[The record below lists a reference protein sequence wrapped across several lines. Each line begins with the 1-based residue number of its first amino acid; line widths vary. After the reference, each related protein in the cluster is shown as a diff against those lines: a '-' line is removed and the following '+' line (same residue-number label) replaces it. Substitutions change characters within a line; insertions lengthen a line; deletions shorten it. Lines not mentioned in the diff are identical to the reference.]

1 MIVFSSTLLPD
12 YGAGV
17 VSLAVVT
24 YGASIT
30 ATMSILGA
38 GAGAIFGITK
48 QRSLRLHGA
57 ARTVA
62 GLGIIALAGIL
73 LFDALPSA
81 LRLVQ

>member
-24 YGASIT
+24 YGISIT

-48 QRSLRLHGA
+48 ERSSLFHGA

-62 GLGIIALAGIL
+62 GLGIITLAAIL
-73 LFDALPSA
+73 LFDALPLL
-81 LRLVQ
+81 LRLIQ